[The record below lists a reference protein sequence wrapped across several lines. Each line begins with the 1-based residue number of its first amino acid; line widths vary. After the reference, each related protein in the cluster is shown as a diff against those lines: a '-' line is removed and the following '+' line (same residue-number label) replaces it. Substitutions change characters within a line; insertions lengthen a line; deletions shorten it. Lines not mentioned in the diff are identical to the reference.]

1 MVETLL
7 PVRIT
12 AQMVR
17 GGIASAVGGADVVAY
32 YSCVL
37 SGQQKGRVS
46 VTVVDG
52 SGRERTLTYLV
63 GSHTYD
69 DVAAFNPGPDHDV
82 RVVCDQVTAQSIAGH
97 VRAWLAAA

>member
-1 MVETLL
+1 MVETVL

-17 GGIASAVGGADVVAY
+17 EGIASVVGGADVVGY
-32 YSCVL
+32 CSCVL
-37 SGQQKGRVS
+37 PGEQRGYVS
-46 VTVVDG
+46 VTVVGG

-63 GSHTYD
+63 GLRTD

-82 RVVCDQVTAQSIAGH
+82 RVVYDQVTVQSIAEH
-97 VRAWLAAA
+97 VHAWLAAA